1 MNISLPSLLISLSLP
16 LPCLAEQSPAPP
28 TPPTQSSPLTPA
40 TPLVP
45 STESPPPAESQE
57 AEREL
62 PAPEKHIRKGIITLN
77 NLYKVLEGV
86 HNKQTADTAAIEIL
100 KIQNELV
107 TWGQG
112 FSALVPLTG
121 IEQQQY
127 EQVYL
132 PIIKQINTQLRSQ
145 AARLHSAKYY
155 DSKDLP
161 QVLIQFVNRV
171 K

>member
-1 MNISLPSLLISLSLP
+1 MNISLSSLLISLSF
-16 LPCLAEQSPAPP
+16 PCLAELSP
-28 TPPTQSSPLTPA
+28 TPVAAPT
-40 TPLVP
+40 P
-45 STESPPPAESQE
+45 STGVVEQPAAPQE
-57 AEREL
+57 EAREL

-77 NLYKVLEGV
+77 NLYQVLAGIT
-86 HNKQTADTAAIEIL
+86 NKQSADTAAIEIL

-112 FSALVPLTG
+112 FSVLVPLTA

-127 EQVYL
+127 ERVYL
-132 PIIKQINTQLRSQ
+132 PIIKQINAQLRAQ
-145 AARLHSAKYY
+145 ADRLHSAKYY
-155 DSKDLP
+155 DSKELP